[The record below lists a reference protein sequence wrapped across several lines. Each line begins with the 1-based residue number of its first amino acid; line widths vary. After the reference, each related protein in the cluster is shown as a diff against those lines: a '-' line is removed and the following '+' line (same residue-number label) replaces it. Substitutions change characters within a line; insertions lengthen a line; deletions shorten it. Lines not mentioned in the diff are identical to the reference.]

1 MAKFV
6 FNDGKVFS
14 GGYDLSDHITSVN
27 LEINSEEL
35 DATTINSGGFRE
47 RLGGLKDS
55 TLSMDGFYE
64 AGANKPDALLGASIG
79 NELIVT
85 TVPDAGVGNTAY
97 FMKSRLFSYS
107 MFGTVGEIAPFSITK
122 SQSDDE
128 VVQGKIEIDGALTAT
143 GNSTGV
149 QLGAV
154 GSTERIYVAIH
165 CTAVSG
171 TSTPT
176 VTFKLQS
183 DDNSSFTSPTDRITF
198 SNITAIGA
206 DYQSAAGAI
215 TDDYFRL
222 NYTITGTSPS
232 FSIHATIGI
241 E

>member
-27 LEINSEEL
+27 LEITAEEL

-47 RLGGLKDS
+47 KLGGLKDS

-97 FMKSRLFSYS
+97 FMKSRLFSYQ
-107 MFGTVGEIAPFSITK
+107 MFGSVGEIAPFSISK

-128 VVQGKIEIDGALTAT
+128 VVQGKIEIDGALTAS

-154 GSTERIYVAIH
+154 GATERVYVAIH

-198 SNITAIGA
+198 AGITAIGA

-215 TDDYFRL
+215 TDTYYRL
-222 NYTITGTSPS
+222 NYTISGTNPS
-232 FSIHATIGI
+232 FTIHATIGI

>member
-27 LEINSEEL
+27 LEITAEEL

-47 RLGGLKDS
+47 KLGGIKDTS
-55 TLSMDGFYE
+55 LQMDGFYE

-97 FMKSRLFSYS
+97 FMKSRLFSYQ
-107 MFGTVGEIAPFSITK
+107 MFGSVGEIAPFSISK

-128 VVQGKIEIDGALTAT
+128 VVQGKIEIDGALTAS

-154 GSTERIYVAIH
+154 GATERVYVAIH

-183 DDNSSFTSPTDRITF
+183 DDNSSFTSPTDSITF

-215 TDDYFRL
+215 TDTYYRL
-222 NYTITGTSPS
+222 NYTISGTSPS
-232 FSIHATIGI
+232 FTIHATIGI

>member
-27 LEINSEEL
+27 LEIMAEEL

-47 RLGGLKDS
+47 VLGGLRDS
-55 TLSMDGFYE
+55 SLTMDGFYE

-97 FMKSRLFSYS
+97 FMKSRLFSYQ
-107 MFGTVGEIAPFSITK
+107 MFGTVGEIAPFSISK

-154 GSTERIYVAIH
+154 GSTEKIYVAIH

-183 DDNSSFTSPTDRITF
+183 DDNASFTSPTDVITF
-198 SNITAIGA
+198 SDITTIGA

-222 NYTITGTSPS
+222 NYTISGTSPS

>member
-27 LEINSEEL
+27 LDITAEEL

-47 RLGGLKDS
+47 KLGGLKDS
-55 TLSMDGFYE
+55 TLTMDGFYE

-97 FMKSRLFSYS
+97 FMKSRLFSYQ
-107 MFGTVGEIAPFSITK
+107 MFGAVGEIAPFSISK

-128 VVQGKIEIDGALTAT
+128 VVQGKIEIDGDLTAS

-165 CTAVSG
+165 CYAVSG

-198 SNITAIGA
+198 SDITAIGA

-222 NYTITGTSPS
+222 NYTITGTTPS

>member
-14 GGYDLSDHITSVN
+14 GGYDLSSHITSVN
-27 LEINSEEL
+27 LDITAEEL
-35 DATTINSGGFRE
+35 DATTINSGGFKSK
-47 RLGGLKDS
+47 LGGIKDS
-55 TLSMDGFYE
+55 TLQLDGFYE
-64 AGANKPDALLGASIG
+64 AGANKPDALLGASVG
-79 NELIVT
+79 NELLVT

-97 FMKSRLFSYS
+97 FMKSRLFSYQ
-107 MFGTVGEIAPFSITK
+107 MFGSVGEIAPFTISK

-128 VVQGKIEIDGALTAT
+128 VVQGKIEIDGALTAS

-154 GSTERIYVAIH
+154 GATEKVYVAIH

-198 SNITAIGA
+198 TGITAIGA

-215 TDDYFRL
+215 TDTYYRL
-222 NYTITGTSPS
+222 NYTISGTNPS

>member
-14 GGYDLSDHITSVN
+14 GGYDLSDHVTSVN
-27 LEINSEEL
+27 LEIMSEEL

-55 TLSMDGFYE
+55 TLQLDGFYE
-64 AGANKPDALLGASIG
+64 AGANKPDALLGASVG

-97 FMKSRLFSYS
+97 FMKSRLFSYQ
-107 MFGTVGEIAPFSITK
+107 MFGAVGEIAPFSITK

-154 GSTERIYVAIH
+154 GSTEKIYVAIH

-183 DDNSSFTSPTDRITF
+183 DDNASFTSPADVITF
-198 SNITAIGA
+198 SDITAIGA

-222 NYTITGTSPS
+222 NYTISGTSPS

>member
-27 LEINSEEL
+27 LEIMAEEL

-55 TLSMDGFYE
+55 TLSMDAFYE
-64 AGANKPDALLGASIG
+64 AGANKPDALLGASVG

-107 MFGTVGEIAPFSITK
+107 MFGTVGEIAPFSIPK

-154 GSTERIYVAIH
+154 GATEKVYVAIH
-165 CTAVSG
+165 CYAVSG
-171 TSTPT
+171 TSTPS

-183 DDNSSFTSPTDRITF
+183 DDNSSFTSPTNRITF
-198 SNITAIGA
+198 NNITDIGA

-215 TDDYFRL
+215 TDTYYRL
-222 NYTITGTSPS
+222 NYTISGTSPS

>member
-14 GGYDLSDHITSVN
+14 GGYDLSDHVTSVN
-27 LEINSEEL
+27 LEITAEEL

-47 RLGGLKDS
+47 KLGGLKDS

-97 FMKSRLFSYS
+97 FMKSRLFSYQ
-107 MFGTVGEIAPFSITK
+107 MFGSVGEIAPFSISK

-128 VVQGKIEIDGALTAT
+128 VVQGKIELDGALTAS

-154 GSTERIYVAIH
+154 GATERVYVAIH

-198 SNITAIGA
+198 TGITAIGA

-215 TDDYFRL
+215 TDTYYRL
-222 NYTITGTSPS
+222 NYTISGTNPS

>member
-14 GGYDLSDHITSVN
+14 GGYDLSDHVTSVN
-27 LEINSEEL
+27 LEIMSEEL

-47 RLGGLKDS
+47 VLGGLRDS
-55 TLSMDGFYE
+55 SLTMDGFYE
-64 AGANKPDALLGASIG
+64 AGANKPDALLGAFVG

-85 TVPDAGVGNTAY
+85 TVPEAGVGNTAY
-97 FMKSRLFSYS
+97 FMKSRLFSYQ
-107 MFGTVGEIAPFSITK
+107 MFGAVGEIAPFSISK

-128 VVQGKIEIDGALTAT
+128 VVQGKVEIDGALTAT

-154 GSTERIYVAIH
+154 GSTEKIYVAIH

-183 DDNSSFTSPTDRITF
+183 DDNASFTSPTDVITF
-198 SNITAIGA
+198 SDITAIGA

-222 NYTITGTSPS
+222 NYTISGTSPS

>member
-14 GGYDLSDHITSVN
+14 GGYDLSDHVTSVN
-27 LEINSEEL
+27 LEIMSEEL

-55 TLSMDGFYE
+55 TLQLDGFYE
-64 AGANKPDALLGASIG
+64 AGANKPDALLGASVG

-97 FMKSRLFSYS
+97 FMKSRLFSYQ

-154 GSTERIYVAIH
+154 GSTEKIYVAIH

-183 DDNSSFTSPTDRITF
+183 DDNASFTSPTDRITF

-222 NYTITGTSPS
+222 NYTISGTSPS

>member
-27 LEINSEEL
+27 LDITAEEL

-55 TLSMDGFYE
+55 TLTMDGFYE

-97 FMKSRLFSYS
+97 FMKSRLFSYQ
-107 MFGTVGEIAPFSITK
+107 MFGAVGEIAPFSISK

-154 GSTERIYVAIH
+154 GSTEKIYVAIH

-183 DDNSSFTSPTDRITF
+183 DDNASFTSPTDVITF
-198 SNITAIGA
+198 SDITAIGA

-222 NYTITGTSPS
+222 NYTITGTTPS

>member
-27 LEINSEEL
+27 LEIMAEEL

-55 TLSMDGFYE
+55 TLQLDGFYE

-154 GSTERIYVAIH
+154 GATEKVYVAIH

-206 DYQSAAGAI
+206 DYQTAAGAI
-215 TDDYFRL
+215 TDTYYRL
-222 NYTITGTSPS
+222 NYTISGTSPS

>member
-14 GGYDLSDHITSVN
+14 GGYDLSSHITSVN
-27 LEINSEEL
+27 LDITADEL

-47 RLGGLKDS
+47 KLGGLKDS

-97 FMKSRLFSYS
+97 FMKSRLFSYQ
-107 MFGTVGEIAPFSITK
+107 MFGAVGEIAPFSISK

-154 GSTERIYVAIH
+154 GATEKVYVAIH
-165 CTAVSG
+165 CYAVSG

-206 DYQSAAGAI
+206 DYQSASGAI
-215 TDDYFRL
+215 TDTYYRL
-222 NYTITGTSPS
+222 NYTISGTSPS

>member
-14 GGYDLSDHITSVN
+14 GGYDLSDHVTSVN
-27 LEINSEEL
+27 LEIMSEEL

-55 TLSMDGFYE
+55 TLQLDGFYE
-64 AGANKPDALLGASIG
+64 AGANKPDALLGASVG

-85 TVPDAGVGNTAY
+85 TVPEAGVGNTAY
-97 FMKSRLFSYS
+97 FMKSRLFSYQ
-107 MFGTVGEIAPFSITK
+107 MFGAVGEIAPFSISK
-122 SQSDDE
+122 SQSDDK
-128 VVQGKIEIDGALTAT
+128 VVQGKIEIDGALTTT

-154 GSTERIYVAIH
+154 GSTEKIYVAIH

-183 DDNSSFTSPTDRITF
+183 DDNASFTSPTDVITF
-198 SNITAIGA
+198 SDITAIGA

-222 NYTITGTSPS
+222 NYTISGTSPS

>member
-14 GGYDLSDHITSVN
+14 GGYDLSDHVTSVN
-27 LEINSEEL
+27 LEMTAEEL
-35 DATTINSGGFRE
+35 DATTINSGGFKSK
-47 RLGGLKDS
+47 LGGLKDS

-97 FMKSRLFSYS
+97 FMKSRLFSYQ
-107 MFGTVGEIAPFSITK
+107 MFGSVGEIAPFTISK

-128 VVQGKIEIDGALTAT
+128 VVQGKIEIDGALTAS

-154 GSTERIYVAIH
+154 GATEKVYVAIH

-198 SNITAIGA
+198 TGITAIGA

-215 TDDYFRL
+215 TDTYYRL
-222 NYTITGTSPS
+222 NYTISGTNPS

>member
-27 LEINSEEL
+27 LEIMAEEL

-55 TLSMDGFYE
+55 TLQLDGFYE

-97 FMKSRLFSYS
+97 FMKSRLFSYQ
-107 MFGTVGEIAPFSITK
+107 MFGAVGEIAPFSISK

-154 GSTERIYVAIH
+154 GSTEKIYVAIH

-183 DDNSSFTSPTDRITF
+183 DDNGSFTSPTDVITF
-198 SNITAIGA
+198 SDITAIGA

-215 TDDYFRL
+215 TDDYWRL
-222 NYTITGTSPS
+222 NYTISGTSPS

>member
-27 LEINSEEL
+27 LEITAEEL

-47 RLGGLKDS
+47 KLGGLKDS
-55 TLSMDGFYE
+55 TLTMDGFYE

-97 FMKSRLFSYS
+97 FMKSRLFSYQ
-107 MFGTVGEIAPFSITK
+107 MFGSVGEIAPFSISK

-128 VVQGKIEIDGALTAT
+128 VVQGKIELDGALTAS

-154 GSTERIYVAIH
+154 GSTEKIYVAIH

-183 DDNSSFTSPTDRITF
+183 DDNSSFTSPTDVITF

-222 NYTITGTSPS
+222 NYTISGTSPS

>member
-47 RLGGLKDS
+47 RIGGLKDS

-128 VVQGKIEIDGALTAT
+128 VVQGKIEIDGALTAS

-154 GSTERIYVAIH
+154 GATERIYVAIH

>member
-6 FNDGKVFS
+6 FNDGKAFA
-14 GGYDLSDHITSVN
+14 GGYDLSSHVTSVN
-27 LEINSEEL
+27 LEITAEDL
-35 DATTINSGGFRE
+35 DATTINSGGFRT

-55 TLSMDGFYE
+55 SLQMDGFYE

-79 NELIVT
+79 NELLVT

-97 FMKSRLFSYS
+97 FMKSRLFSHQI
-107 MFGTVGEIAPFSITK
+107 FGSIGEIAPFSISK
-122 SQSDDE
+122 SQSSDV
-128 VVQGKIEIDGALTAT
+128 VVQGKVQVDGDLTAT

-154 GSTERIYVAIH
+154 GATEKCYVGIH
-165 CTAVSG
+165 CYGVSG

-198 SNITAIGA
+198 TGITAIGS
-206 DYQSAAGAI
+206 DFQSVAGAI
-215 TDDYFRL
+215 TDQYWRL
-222 NYTITGTSPS
+222 NYTISGTNPS

>member
-14 GGYDLSDHITSVN
+14 GGYDLSSHITSVN
-27 LEINSEEL
+27 LDITADEL

-47 RLGGLKDS
+47 KLGGLKDS

-97 FMKSRLFSYS
+97 FMKSRLFSYQ
-107 MFGTVGEIAPFSITK
+107 MFGAVGEIAPFSISK

-128 VVQGKIEIDGALTAT
+128 VVQGKIEIDGALTAS

-154 GSTERIYVAIH
+154 GATEKVYVAIH
-165 CTAVSG
+165 CYAVSG

-206 DYQSAAGAI
+206 DYQSASGAI
-215 TDDYFRL
+215 TDTYYRL
-222 NYTITGTSPS
+222 NYTISGTSPS

>member
-27 LEINSEEL
+27 LEITAEEL

-47 RLGGLKDS
+47 KLGGIKDTS
-55 TLSMDGFYE
+55 LQMDGFYE

-97 FMKSRLFSYS
+97 FMKSRLFSYQ
-107 MFGTVGEIAPFSITK
+107 MFGSVGEIAPFSISK

-128 VVQGKIEIDGALTAT
+128 VVQGKIELDGALTAS

-154 GSTERIYVAIH
+154 GATERVYVAIH

-198 SNITAIGA
+198 AGITAIGA

-215 TDDYFRL
+215 TDTYYRL
-222 NYTITGTSPS
+222 NYTISGTNPS
-232 FSIHATIGI
+232 FTIHATIGI